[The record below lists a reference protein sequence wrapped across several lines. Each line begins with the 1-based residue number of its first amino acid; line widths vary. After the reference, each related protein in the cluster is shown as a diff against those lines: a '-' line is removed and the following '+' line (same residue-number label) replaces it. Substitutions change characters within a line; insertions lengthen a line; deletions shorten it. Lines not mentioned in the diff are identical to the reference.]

1 MLAGI
6 SGYILSY
13 IFGEKLEKL
22 IVKDVQQKLAL
33 REQFA
38 RYGLLMIIFAR
49 AVPILPEITACLSG
63 LTKMPFINF
72 FLHGL

>member
-33 REQFA
+33 R
-38 RYGLLMIIFAR
+38 
-49 AVPILPEITACLSG
+49 
-63 LTKMPFINF
+63 
-72 FLHGL
+72 